1 MTIYDKLKELGFSTV
16 DASYYAKVQ
25 DWNSWYIGNV
35 KNFHEYKIK
44 TGKNTVNCKRYSL
57 GMAKKVAEDWAGLL
71 MNEKVKITLE
81 GAAEQTF
88 IDEIFTANNFTVIAN
103 EMQEIKFALGTVA
116 YIPRVVGM
124 VEGEGA
130 KEIAID
136 VVTAP
141 HIFPLSWHNGII
153 AECAFSSIVAVSG
166 STYLYLQ
173 IHRKAK
179 DGTYDIENRIFRYE
193 NQNISD
199 ANLAD
204 VKGFENV
211 PPVVHTRSEQ
221 RQFVIDRPN
230 IANNLDYSVPMGVS
244 VFANAIDAL
253 ESCDIAFDAFTT
265 DFITGKRRMFISPSA
280 TEYIGGEPA
289 FDDHDIALYVLPEDI
304 TGENKP
310 IQTVGGEFAVEHTRN
325 GIQAALNLLSA
336 KCGFGENHYSF
347 EGDSVA
353 TATQVIA
360 ENSTLF
366 RTIKKHEIILE
377 SALKELCRIILRLGN
392 SAMNAGLNEN
402 VEISVDFDDSVIED
416 KTADFSRDMQLL
428 SAGIMNDWEFRAKWM
443 NEDEQTAKAA
453 LPKMQD
459 LTTEPQG
466 DVE

>member
-1 MTIYDKLKELGFSTV
+1 MTIYDKLKELGFDTV
-16 DASYYAKVQ
+16 AQDYYDKISQ
-25 DWNSWYIGNV
+25 WESWYAGNV
-35 KNFHEYKIK
+35 KDFHSYKVK
-44 TGKNTVNCKRYSL
+44 TGKKTVNCKRYSL

-81 GAAEQTF
+81 GTSEQRF
-88 IDEIFTANNFTVIAN
+88 VDDIFTANNFAVISN
-103 EMQEIKFALGTVA
+103 EMQELKFALGTVA

-124 VEGEGA
+124 VEGATA
-130 KEIAID
+130 KEIIID

-141 HIFPLSWHNGII
+141 HIFPLSWQNGIVN
-153 AECAFSSIVAVSG
+153 ECAFDNIVTVSG

-179 DGTYDIENRIFRYE
+179 DETYDIENRIYRYE
-193 NQNISD
+193 NNNLSD
-199 ANLAD
+199 AELSE
-204 VKGFENV
+204 VSGFEKV
-211 PPVVHTRSEQ
+211 PPVVHTRSKQ

-230 IANNLDYSVPMGVS
+230 IANNIDHSVPLGVS

-265 DFITGKRRMFISPSA
+265 DFITGKRRMFISPAA
-280 TEYIGGEPA
+280 TEYVDGEPA
-289 FDDHDIALYVLPEDI
+289 FDDNDIALYVLPEDVS
-304 TGENKP
+304 GENKP
-310 IQTVGGEFAVEHTRN
+310 IQTVGGDFSIEQTRN
-325 GIQAALNLLSA
+325 GMQTALNLLSA

-353 TATQVIA
+353 TATQVIS

-366 RTIKKHEIILE
+366 RMIKKHEIILE

-392 SAMNAGLNEN
+392 SAMNAGLNEE

-416 KTADFSRDMQLL
+416 KNADFSRDMQLL
-428 SAGIMNDWEFRAKWM
+428 AAGIMNDWEFRAKWM

>member
-1 MTIYDKLKELGFSTV
+1 MTIYDKLKKLGFSTV
-16 DASYYAKVQ
+16 DASFYEKVQ

-35 KNFHEYKIK
+35 KNFHKYKIK
-44 TGKNTVNCKRYSL
+44 TGKNTVNCKRYSM

-81 GAAEQTF
+81 GTAEQAF
-88 IDEIFTANNFTVIAN
+88 VDEIFTANNFSVIAN
-103 EMQEIKFALGTVA
+103 EMQEVKFALGTVA

-153 AECAFSSIVAVSG
+153 AECAFSSIVAVNG

-173 IHRKAK
+173 IHRKTK
-179 DGTYDIENRIFRYE
+179 DGTYDIENCIFRYE
-193 NQNISD
+193 NQNMSD

-211 PPVVHTRSEQ
+211 PPVVHTRAKQ

>member
-1 MTIYDKLKELGFSTV
+1 MTIYDKLKELGFGTV
-16 DASYYAKVQ
+16 DASFYNKVQ
-25 DWNSWYIGNV
+25 EWNSWYIGNV
-35 KNFHEYKIK
+35 KDFHKYKVK
-44 TGKNTVNCKRYSL
+44 TGKKTVNCKRYSL
-57 GMAKKVAEDWAGLL
+57 GMAKKIAEDWAGLL

-81 GAAEQTF
+81 GTEEQAF
-88 IDEIFTANNFTVIAN
+88 IDKIFTANNFAVIAN
-103 EMQEIKFALGTVA
+103 EMQEVKFALGTVA

-153 AECAFSSIVAVSG
+153 LECAFSSIVTVSG

-179 DGTYDIENRIFRYE
+179 DGTYDIENRIFRHE

-204 VKGFENV
+204 VQGFENV
-211 PPVVHTRSEQ
+211 PPVVHTHSAQ
-221 RQFVIDRPN
+221 RQFVVDRPN

-280 TEYIGGEPA
+280 TEYVDGEPA
-289 FDDHDIALYVLPEDI
+289 FDDNDIALYVLPEDI

-366 RTIKKHEIILE
+366 RTIKKHEIVLE

-459 LTTEPQG
+459 LTTEDQEE
-466 DVE
+466 VE

>member
-16 DASYYAKVQ
+16 DASYYEKVQ

-35 KNFHEYKIK
+35 KNFHKYQIK
-44 TGKNTVNCKRYSL
+44 TGKNTINCKRYSL
-57 GMAKKVAEDWAGLL
+57 GMAKKIAEDWASLL

-81 GAAEQTF
+81 GTTEQAF
-88 IDEIFTANNFTVIAN
+88 VDKIFTANNFAVIAN

-166 STYLYLQ
+166 NTYLYLQ

-204 VKGFENV
+204 VQGFENV
-211 PPVVHTRSEQ
+211 PPAVHTHSTQ

-230 IANNLDYSVPMGVS
+230 IANNFDYSVPMGVS

-265 DFITGKRRMFISPSA
+265 DFITGKRRMFISPAA
-280 TEYIGGEPA
+280 TEYVGGEPA

-366 RTIKKHEIILE
+366 RMIKKHEIILE

-392 SAMNAGLNEN
+392 SAMNAGLDEN

-428 SAGIMNDWEFRAKWM
+428 AAGIMNDWEFRAKWM
-443 NEDEQTAKAA
+443 NEDERTAKAA